1 MTIKGAHI
9 ISRLAIFFAVVF
21 TLIACGGGG
30 GGGSFYD
37 PDSDGEISIAPGTL
51 AEATAGVEY
60 FQILEATGGDEP
72 YSWAI
77 LDDSGTG
84 LTINNS
90 GILNGTVL
98 ESGDFSL
105 TIRVEDSVGRRA
117 VASYV
122 LAVTD
127 SGLTITN
134 TALDQAIKGIE
145 YFQIL
150 EATGGDEPYSWVILD
165 DGGTG
170 LTINDGGILNG
181 IVLESGDFGLTIQ
194 VEDSVGSNAV
204 ESYVLR
210 VAGGSDPGPLTI
222 ATNSLPDGTP
232 GADYNALLVA
242 TGGQSDDYEWT
253 LENDGDSGL
262 KLSKDGLL
270 NGTAPDAG
278 QYILTVSV
286 QDGVVTSTKKLQLG
300 VNPSSLEITTSS
312 LTNATVGVKY
322 VFVLEASGGIA
333 ANYKWDLVDADGTGL
348 ALNQYGVL
356 SGTVAVAN
364 NYALI
369 VQVFDGIT
377 DVRKALSLIV
387 TTSSD

>member
-1 MTIKGAHI
+1 MIIRGAHI
-9 ISRLAIFFAVVF
+9 ISRLAIFFTIVM

-77 LDDSGTG
+77 LEDSGTG

-127 SGLTITN
+127 SGLTIAN
-134 TALDQAIKGIE
+134 TALEQAIRGIE
-145 YFQIL
+145 YFEIL
-150 EATGGDEPYSWVILD
+150 EATGGAEPYSWVILD

-170 LTINDGGILNG
+170 LNHQRRRH
-181 IVLESGDFGLTIQ
+181 SQ
-194 VEDSVGSNAV
+194 RYS
-204 ESYVLR
+204 
-210 VAGGSDPGPLTI
+210 AGERR
-222 ATNSLPDGTP
+222 
-232 GADYNALLVA
+232 LL
-242 TGGQSDDYEWT
+242 D
-253 LENDGDSGL
+253 
-262 KLSKDGLL
+262 
-270 NGTAPDAG
+270 
-278 QYILTVSV
+278 
-286 QDGVVTSTKKLQLG
+286 
-300 VNPSSLEITTSS
+300 
-312 LTNATVGVKY
+312 
-322 VFVLEASGGIA
+322 
-333 ANYKWDLVDADGTGL
+333 
-348 ALNQYGVL
+348 
-356 SGTVAVAN
+356 
-364 NYALI
+364 
-369 VQVFDGIT
+369 
-377 DVRKALSLIV
+377 
-387 TTSSD
+387 